1 MSSATPPP
9 DPDDI
14 LRHGLLRRWR
24 QSRSP
29 AAVLAFGM
37 FVVACTSTSETPPAR
52 CPKVAIVYGLD
63 TLSPVEQGGR
73 ALPAEAQLLGLQGS
87 CSYDDTGL
95 ELAYSVDVV
104 VKPTAPMGPTTVELP
119 YFVAVSAPDGTVIDK
134 QVFTARIEIDGSGKP
149 AGSREQIAQ
158 TLKGVG
164 PEQGPSYR
172 VVVGFELPRS
182 RAIEQWRKRGI

>member
-1 MSSATPPP
+1 MSSAPPP
-9 DPDDI
+9 SDPDDTP
-14 LRHGLLRRWR
+14 RPRSRRRWQR
-24 QSRSP
+24 GRGP
-29 AAVLAFGM
+29 VAALALGLFAA
-37 FVVACTSTSETPPAR
+37 ACSSTPDTPPAR

-73 ALPAEAQLLGLQGS
+73 ALPAEARLLGLQGS
-87 CSYDDTGL
+87 CGYDDAGL
-95 ELAYSVDVV
+95 ELAYSVDII
-104 VKPTAPMGPTTVELP
+104 VKPTAPIGPTTVELP

-158 TLKGVG
+158 TLEGVG
-164 PEQGPSYR
+164 PEQGPMYK
-172 VVVGFELPRS
+172 VLVGFELPRS